1 MKNDD
6 ISLHSSFWKRNNFL
20 DWISNII
27 KHLIFHDV
35 TQVLI
40 LNPDIFALQRFP
52 FNLFHLDG
60 SDLQFLHCHPDHQLR
75 DGLEQYADCVLIRSS
90 MLTFSGLLETLNLVG
105 GFCQTTSQKTSSSA
119 HVRWFHSIFLDQ
131 KQLHFG
137 GELLGDFSC
146 TTTCFGAVIGQE
158 RIISILI
165 LHYIS

>member
-1 MKNDD
+1 MGHCPKFSRFS
-6 ISLHSSFWKRNNFL
+6 ILTPPL
-20 DWISNII
+20 
-27 KHLIFHDV
+27 
-35 TQVLI
+35 TQILI

-75 DGLEQYADCVLIRSS
+75 DALEQYADCVLIRSS

-119 HVRWFHSIFLDQ
+119 HVGWFHLIFLDQ
-131 KQLHFG
+131 KQLHLG

-146 TTTCFGAVIGQE
+146 TTTCFGAVIG
-158 RIISILI
+158 
-165 LHYIS
+165 